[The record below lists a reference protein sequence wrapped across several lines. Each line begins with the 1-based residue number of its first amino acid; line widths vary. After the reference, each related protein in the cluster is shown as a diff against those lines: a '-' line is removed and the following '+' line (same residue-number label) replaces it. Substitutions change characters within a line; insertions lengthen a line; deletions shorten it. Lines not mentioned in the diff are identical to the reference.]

1 MSDRRNRSDRP
12 TPEYDRRQGDMPPD
26 PGDIADDAERDDA
39 AVPLPHADNVVGG
52 SSPPRK

>member
-12 TPEYDRRQGDMPPD
+12 IPEYDRRQGEMPPD

-39 AVPLPHADNVVGG
+39 AVPLPHADDIVGG
-52 SSPPRK
+52 SSPGRE